1 MSDFLK
7 GSALSRGLSSS
18 DRIYLAPGPQM
29 ASEQF
34 RLTVRTSDK
43 SVHSFVVSREA
54 IETLASDYPFQKE
67 EINQQLAH
75 IRSAMNAQDVWG
87 LPTPVVMGIVNVT
100 PDSFSDGGE
109 FFEVDHA
116 VQHAKSLLDEGAHIL
131 DVGGESTRPG
141 ANAVTEEEELAR
153 VRPVLKACR
162 NWPVLLSADTRKPR
176 VMEAALKG
184 GAAIINDV
192 TALEFDPDS
201 VNVVARSDAKICLM
215 HSSADPKV
223 MQDNPTYDHV
233 LFDVLDY
240 LKERIKL
247 CRDAGIDLER
257 ICVDPG
263 IGFGKTLD
271 HNLTLLKGL
280 PYFHAL
286 GCPVLLGVSRKSFI
300 GKIDRPGEAASRIGG
315 SLSALLYGLTA
326 GVQIFRVHDVAES
339 RQAIAVWSGIDKCDQ
354 SI

>member
-1 MSDFLK
+1 M
-7 GSALSRGLSSS
+7 
-18 DRIYLAPGPQM
+18 APGPQM
-29 ASEQF
+29 ASAQF
-34 RLTVRTSDK
+34 RLTIRKHDK
-43 SVHSFVVSREA
+43 SVHSFVASCEEIEA
-54 IETLASDYPFQKE
+54 LIADYPFLKE

-75 IRSAMNAQDVWG
+75 IRTAMSAQDVWG
-87 LPTPVVMGIVNVT
+87 LPKPAIMGIVNVT

-109 FFEVDHA
+109 FFDADHA
-116 VQHAKSLLDEGAHIL
+116 IRHAKAMMEEGAHIL
-131 DVGGESTRPG
+131 DIGGESTRPG
-141 ANAVTEEEELAR
+141 ADAVTEEEELAR
-153 VRPVLKACR
+153 VRPVLQACQ

-176 VMEAALKG
+176 IMEAALKD

-201 VNVVARSDAKICLM
+201 VKVVARSNARVCLM

-240 LKERIKL
+240 LKERIML
-247 CRDAGIDLER
+247 CRDAGIELQR

-271 HNLTLLKGL
+271 HNLILLKGL